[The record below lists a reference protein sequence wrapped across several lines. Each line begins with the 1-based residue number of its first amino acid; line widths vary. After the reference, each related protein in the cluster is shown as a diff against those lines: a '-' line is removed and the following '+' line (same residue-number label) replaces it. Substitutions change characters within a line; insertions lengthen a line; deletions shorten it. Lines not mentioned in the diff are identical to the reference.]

1 MRNAAARSWSTE
13 ENVEGN
19 PDIETLQ
26 LRVGIPQHVVYRD
39 FVSETVLLNIQTGQ
53 YHGLNP
59 TAGRMLSVLD
69 RVNGVGEA
77 AEQLAAEF
85 GQPLE
90 RIRDDLS
97 ELCEGL
103 LSRNLLEVRSS

>member
-1 MRNAAARSWSTE
+1 M
-13 ENVEGN
+13 EGN

-59 TAGRMLSVLD
+59 TAGRMLTVLD
-69 RVNGVGEA
+69 KVASVDEA
-77 AEQLAAEF
+77 AMQLAREF
-85 GQPLE
+85 EQPIE
-90 RIRDDLS
+90 RIREDLS
-97 ELCEGL
+97 EFCQGL
-103 LSRNLLEVRSS
+103 LERKLLEIRTP

>member
-1 MRNAAARSWSTE
+1 M
-13 ENVEGN
+13 
-19 PDIETLQ
+19 
-26 LRVGIPQHVVYRD
+26 RVGVPQHVVFRD

-69 RVNGVGEA
+69 RVNGVREA
-77 AEQLAAEF
+77 AEQLAGEF
-85 GQPLE
+85 GQPLA
-90 RIRDDLS
+90 RIQEDLS

-103 LSRNLLEVRSS
+103 LARNLLEVRSS